1 MIIVII
7 GIRVGI
13 GVSIRIGVGVSIS
26 IRIGI
31 RVGVSISIGISIG
44 IGVGVSIGVSI
55 GVRIGIGI
63 GVSIGVGVRI
73 SVSVRIRVSICVS
86 ICVSIGVGVSISV
99 SVRIRVSICV
109 SICVSIGVGVS
120 IGVSISIRVSIC
132 VSICVRVG
140 VSIRVGIIISICIRV
155 GIAAVYT
162 IYVQVND
169 VASQI
174 AHKHVCSV
182 AGNIVGSRTGHAAAG
197 MPYDGLFNGAAVD
210 KIPTVNVGS
219 VDFDLD
225 YAVGRKPEQSTVSH
239 RVNHIF
245 ESEISLVKGRAPEN
259 GVGNRQIC
267 RNGHGSIGRELF
279 IAMQAKQE
287 VDEVCVGILGVFKTD
302 TLEYRHDGRSRF
314 CLDRS
319 GGIDSISTCVGAQHK
334 NSKQKNSKYK
344 QYGKRRL
351 AELF

>member
-1 MIIVII
+1 M
-7 GIRVGI
+7 
-13 GVSIRIGVGVSIS
+13 
-26 IRIGI
+26 
-31 RVGVSISIGISIG
+31 
-44 IGVGVSIGVSI
+44 
-55 GVRIGIGI
+55 
-63 GVSIGVGVRI
+63 
-73 SVSVRIRVSICVS
+73 
-86 ICVSIGVGVSISV
+86 
-99 SVRIRVSICV
+99 
-109 SICVSIGVGVS
+109 
-120 IGVSISIRVSIC
+120 
-132 VSICVRVG
+132 
-140 VSIRVGIIISICIRV
+140 
-155 GIAAVYT
+155 YT

-267 RNGHGSIGRELF
+267 RNGHGSVGRELF

-287 VDEVCVGILGVFKTD
+287 VNEVCVGILGVFKTD
-302 TLEYRHDGRSRF
+302 PLEYRHDGRSRF

>member
-1 MIIVII
+1 M
-7 GIRVGI
+7 
-13 GVSIRIGVGVSIS
+13 
-26 IRIGI
+26 
-31 RVGVSISIGISIG
+31 
-44 IGVGVSIGVSI
+44 
-55 GVRIGIGI
+55 
-63 GVSIGVGVRI
+63 
-73 SVSVRIRVSICVS
+73 
-86 ICVSIGVGVSISV
+86 
-99 SVRIRVSICV
+99 
-109 SICVSIGVGVS
+109 
-120 IGVSISIRVSIC
+120 
-132 VSICVRVG
+132 
-140 VSIRVGIIISICIRV
+140 
-155 GIAAVYT
+155 YT

-267 RNGHGSIGRELF
+267 RNGHGSVGRELF

-287 VDEVCVGILGVFKTD
+287 VDEVCVGILSVFKTD

>member
-1 MIIVII
+1 MIIVI
-7 GIRVGI
+7 
-13 GVSIRIGVGVSIS
+13 
-26 IRIGI
+26 
-31 RVGVSISIGISIG
+31 IGISIG
-44 IGVGVSIGVSI
+44 IGVRISISVSIGVSI
-55 GVRIGIGI
+55 SVRIGISVGVRIGIGVGIGVRIRISISISISIGVRISVGVRIGIGI
-63 GVSIGVGVRI
+63 RVRIRISIRIRIGVRI
-73 SVSVRIRVSICVS
+73 RIRIGIGFRIGIGVRIRIR
-86 ICVSIGVGVSISV
+86 IGIGIGIGISIGISIRIRIGIG
-99 SVRIRVSICV
+99 VRIR
-109 SICVSIGVGVS
+109 
-120 IGVSISIRVSIC
+120 IR
-132 VSICVRVG
+132 
-140 VSIRVGIIISICIRV
+140 IIVSICIRV

-267 RNGHGSIGRELF
+267 RNGHGSVGRELF

-302 TLEYRHDGRSRF
+302 PLEYRHDGRSRF

>member
-63 GVSIGVGVRI
+63 GVSIGVGVR
-73 SVSVRIRVSICVS
+73 
-86 ICVSIGVGVSISV
+86 ISV

>member
-55 GVRIGIGI
+55 GVRIGVSIGVRIGVRIGIGI

-86 ICVSIGVGVSISV
+86 I
-99 SVRIRVSICV
+99 
-109 SICVSIGVGVS
+109 GVGVS
-120 IGVSISIRVSIC
+120 IGVSISIGVRIRVSIG

-169 VASQI
+169 VTSQI

>member
-55 GVRIGIGI
+55 GVRIGVSIGVSIGVRIGIGI

-86 ICVSIGVGVSISV
+86 ICVSIGVGVSIGV
-99 SVRIRVSICV
+99 SISIGVRIRVSI
-109 SICVSIGVGVS
+109 G
-120 IGVSISIRVSIC
+120 
-132 VSICVRVG
+132 VSICVRIG

>member
-55 GVRIGIGI
+55 GVRIGVSIGVSIGVRIGIGI

-73 SVSVRIRVSICVS
+73 SVS
-86 ICVSIGVGVSISV
+86 
-99 SVRIRVSICV
+99 VSICV

-120 IGVSISIRVSIC
+120 IGVSISIGVRIRVSIG

>member
-55 GVRIGIGI
+55 GVRIGVSIGVRIGVRIGIGI

-86 ICVSIGVGVSISV
+86 ICVSIGVGVSI
-99 SVRIRVSICV
+99 
-109 SICVSIGVGVS
+109 
-120 IGVSISIRVSIC
+120 GVSISIGVRIR